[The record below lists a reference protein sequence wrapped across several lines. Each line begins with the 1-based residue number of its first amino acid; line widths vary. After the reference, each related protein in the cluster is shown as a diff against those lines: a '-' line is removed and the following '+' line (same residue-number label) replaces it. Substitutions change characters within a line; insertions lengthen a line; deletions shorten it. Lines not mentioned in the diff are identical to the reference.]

1 MSDFKSGDIVNIA
14 IKGAR
19 VVRGD
24 EDGLTVDLTP
34 DGPSTQVYLPWG
46 PELDVERV
54 APAEWPPRPG
64 DLWRDANGMLYLGM
78 QPFDDGRVEVVNVG
92 GDYVEAD
99 ELLHRK
105 PTLVHREGEQDG
117 EEPGEVAEP
126 SAYGLDLARAVRESG
141 GRS

>member
-1 MSDFKSGDIVNIA
+1 MKIFPNDIVDYTV
-14 IKGAR
+14 KGVR
-19 VVRGD
+19 VVGVLAMTGEVSTIAD
-24 EDGLTVDLTP
+24 EHGNEYPVPPQAAVT
-34 DGPSTQVYLPWG
+34 
-46 PELDVERV
+46 RV
-54 APAEWPPRPG
+54 APAEWPPRTG

-126 SAYGLDLARAVRESG
+126 SAYGLALARAARESG